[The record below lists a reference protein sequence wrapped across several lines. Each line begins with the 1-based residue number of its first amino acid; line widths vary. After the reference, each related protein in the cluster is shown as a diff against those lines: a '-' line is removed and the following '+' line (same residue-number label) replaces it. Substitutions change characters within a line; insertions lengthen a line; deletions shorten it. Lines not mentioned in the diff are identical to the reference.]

1 MGEFTVVCWRDIPAQ
16 LIEGKGRKSL
26 KVKLSDKFEQAIDR
40 CAMKIGAKESEKYL
54 AEWRKVQMSFQENNS
69 EGLHGEARKIEKFYD
84 NKKLSDLIENSG
96 WDRKSNYLNIGRK
109 P

>member
-1 MGEFTVVCWRDIPAQ
+1 
-16 LIEGKGRKSL
+16 
-26 KVKLSDKFEQAIDR
+26 
-40 CAMKIGAKESEKYL
+40 
-54 AEWRKVQMSFQENNS
+54 RKVQMSFQENNS